1 MENNIRINPETGEEL
16 KRGFR
21 KITIEFSGLKETIN
35 MPGWYSN
42 NSNNG
47 IHSKEDMKVSDRVI
61 NKLKAKKENL
71 MLPNDIKK
79 TRKKLNLTQF
89 EAGQIVGGGP
99 RAFQKY
105 EKGDVLPSKA
115 VSNLLT
121 ILDQKPDMI
130 KLLK

>member
-1 MENNIRINPETGEEL
+1 MENNTRINPETGEEL

-121 ILDQKPDMI
+121 ILDKKPDMI